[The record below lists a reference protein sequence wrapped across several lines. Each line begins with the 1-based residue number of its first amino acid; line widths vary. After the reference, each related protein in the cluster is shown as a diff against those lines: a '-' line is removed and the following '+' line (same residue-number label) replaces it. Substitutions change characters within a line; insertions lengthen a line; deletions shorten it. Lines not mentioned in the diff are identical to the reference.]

1 MKRARRTAK
10 CQVGR
15 WRTARA
21 CGGTPRRC
29 LCSDRSHTRR
39 HPPQTAPSGP
49 PGPHQDHLGVPAV
62 IFCAISASWLYW
74 AIRTKIN
81 CNGLGYQRRRPP
93 NQRMHP
99 PGRTRSAQ
107 RAPVGA
113 ALKVPIADEDRLV
126 EPDTLGTTIKLTSP
140 ASWGSPLAWR
150 RRTTASRGRCFHLY
164 IGSAVVTCTRSA
176 GPGLLVNG
184 PAPTGGAARLAAVAG
199 RRRVRRCGEGTLR

>member
-1 MKRARRTAK
+1 MKRACRTAK

-126 EPDTLGTTIKLTSP
+126 EPDTLGSTIKLTSS

-150 RRTTASRGRCFHLY
+150 RRTTASRRRVLSPIY
-164 IGSAVVTCTRSA
+164 RV
-176 GPGLLVNG
+176 
-184 PAPTGGAARLAAVAG
+184 G
-199 RRRVRRCGEGTLR
+199 RRDVPRDPLAPGFWLTDRLPPAVLPGWRRWRAAAESGDAAKEP